1 MVTYKTIS
9 LQAADLTEEGL
20 MLEILPIAFLILA
33 VLTVI
38 MAVKRVPQGFEWTVE
53 RFGKY
58 RKTLQPGLR
67 FIIPYVDVVSNKVN
81 MKERVLDVPSQEVIT
96 RDNAVVRVDGV
107 VFYQVLDP
115 VKSSYNVNNLQRAT
129 LNLTM
134 TNIRTV
140 LGSMDLDESLSKRD
154 KINAELLQ
162 VVDEATSPWGVKVTR
177 IEIKDI
183 APPQDLVDAMA
194 RQMKAERD
202 KRAEILTSEGV
213 KQSEILRA
221 EGEKQAAILDA
232 DGRLEAAKRDA
243 AAREALA
250 KAEANATEMVSQA
263 IASGDIQA
271 VNYFVATKY
280 VDALSTIG
288 SANNQKVIML
298 PVEATSLIGSV
309 GGIAEIAKTALA
321 KDET

>member
-1 MVTYKTIS
+1 
-9 LQAADLTEEGL
+9 
-20 MLEILPIAFLILA
+20 MLDGNILVFAILA
-33 VLTVI
+33 FAIFTVYK
-38 MAVKRVPQGFEWTVE
+38 AVKVVPQGFEYTVE

-58 RKTLQPGLR
+58 RRTLPPGLA
-67 FIIPYVDVVSNKVN
+67 FIVPYFDRVSNQVN

-96 RDNAVVRVDGV
+96 KDNAVVRVDGV

-202 KRAEILTSEGV
+202 KRAEILNAEGV
-213 KQSEILRA
+213 KQAEILKA
-221 EGEKQAAILDA
+221 EGEKQSAILEA
-232 DGRLEAAKRDA
+232 DGRLEAARRDA
-243 AAREALA
+243 AARVALA
-250 KAEANATEMVSQA
+250 KAEASATTLVSDA
-263 IASGDIQA
+263 ISKGEIQA
-271 VNYFVATKY
+271 VNYFVANKY
-280 VDALSTIG
+280 VEALTAIG
-288 SANNQKVIML
+288 AAENQKIVML
-298 PVEATSLIGSV
+298 PLEASSLIGSIS
-309 GGIAEIAKTALA
+309 GIADIAKSALSSA
-321 KDET
+321 EAGRS

>member
-1 MVTYKTIS
+1 
-9 LQAADLTEEGL
+9 
-20 MLEILPIAFLILA
+20 MLDGNVLVFAILA
-33 VLTVI
+33 FAVFTVFKS
-38 MAVKRVPQGFEWTVE
+38 VKVVPQGFEYTVE

-58 RKTLQPGLR
+58 RRTLPPGLA
-67 FIIPYVDVVSNKVN
+67 FIVPYFDRVSNKVN

-96 RDNAVVRVDGV
+96 KDNAVVRVDGV

-115 VKSSYNVNNLQRAT
+115 VKSSYNVNSLQRAT

-183 APPQDLVDAMA
+183 APPQDLVDSMA

-202 KRAEILTSEGV
+202 KRAEILTAEGF
-213 KQSEILRA
+213 KQAEILKA
-221 EGEKQAAILDA
+221 EGEKQSAILEA
-232 DGRLEAAKRDA
+232 DGRLEAARRDA
-243 AAREALA
+243 AARVALA
-250 KAEANATEMVSQA
+250 KAEASATTVVSDA
-263 IASGDIQA
+263 IAKGDIQA

-280 VDALSTIG
+280 VDALTAIG
-288 SANNQKVIML
+288 AADNQKIVML
-298 PVEATSLIGSV
+298 PLEASSLIGSI
-309 GGIAEIAKTALA
+309 GGIADIAKSTLSNA
-321 KDET
+321 EGSRS

>member
-1 MVTYKTIS
+1 
-9 LQAADLTEEGL
+9 
-20 MLEILPIAFLILA
+20 MLEILPIAFLVLA
-33 VLTVI
+33 VLTVV

-53 RFGKY
+53 RFG
-58 RKTLQPGLR
+58 RFRRTLQPGLS
-67 FIIPYVDVVSNKVN
+67 FIIPYVDSISNRVN

-96 RDNAVVRVDGV
+96 LDNAVVRVDGV

-115 VKSSYNVNNLQRAT
+115 VKASYNVNNLQRAT

-140 LGSMDLDESLSKRD
+140 LGSMSLDESLSNRD
-154 KINAELLQ
+154 QINAQLLH

-183 APPQDLVDAMA
+183 APPQDLVDSMA

-202 KRAEILTSEGV
+202 KRAEILTSEGY
-213 KQSEILRA
+213 KQSEILKA
-221 EGEKQAAILDA
+221 EGEKQSAILDA

-250 KAEANATEMVSQA
+250 KAEANATAMVSEA
-263 IASGDIQA
+263 IAKGDIQA

-280 VDALSTIG
+280 VDALNTIG
-288 SANNQKVIML
+288 SADNQKIIML
-298 PVEATSLIGSV
+298 PLEASSLMGSIA
-309 GGIAEIAKTALA
+309 GISEIAKSALS
-321 KDET
+321 KDNA

>member
-1 MVTYKTIS
+1 
-9 LQAADLTEEGL
+9 
-20 MLEILPIAFLILA
+20 MLEILPIAFLVLA
-33 VLTVI
+33 VLTVV

-58 RKTLQPGLR
+58 RRTLQPGLS
-67 FIIPYVDVVSNKVN
+67 FIIPYVDIISNKVN

-96 RDNAVVRVDGV
+96 LDNAVVRVDGV

-115 VKSSYNVNNLQRAT
+115 VKASYNVNNLQRAT

-140 LGSMDLDESLSKRD
+140 LGSMSLDQSLSNRD
-154 KINAELLQ
+154 QINAQLLH

-183 APPQDLVDAMA
+183 APPQDLVDSMA

-202 KRAEILTSEGV
+202 KRAEILTSEGY
-213 KQSEILRA
+213 KQSEILKA
-221 EGEKQAAILDA
+221 EGEKQAAILEA

-243 AAREALA
+243 AARESLA
-250 KAEANATEMVSQA
+250 KAEANATSMVSEA

-280 VDALSTIG
+280 IEALSTIG
-288 SANNQKVIML
+288 SAENQKIIML
-298 PVEATSLIGSV
+298 PLEASSLMGSIA
-309 GGIAEIAKTALA
+309 GISEIAKSALTDKA
-321 KDET
+321 

>member
-1 MVTYKTIS
+1 
-9 LQAADLTEEGL
+9 
-20 MLEILPIAFLILA
+20 MLEILPIAFLVLA

-53 RFGKY
+53 RFGRY
-58 RKTLQPGLR
+58 RKTLQPGLK
-67 FIIPYVDVVSNKVN
+67 FIIPYVDIISNKVN

-96 RDNAVVRVDGV
+96 KDNAVVRVDGV

-115 VKSSYNVNNLQRAT
+115 VKASYNVNNLQRAT

-243 AAREALA
+243 AARETLA

-263 IASGDIQA
+263 IATGDIQA

-309 GGIAEIAKTALA
+309 GGIAEIAKTALS
-321 KDET
+321 KDEA

>member
-1 MVTYKTIS
+1 
-9 LQAADLTEEGL
+9 
-20 MLEILPIAFLILA
+20 MLEILPIAFLVLA
-33 VLTVI
+33 VMTVI

-53 RFGKY
+53 RFGKF

-67 FIIPYVDVVSNKVN
+67 FIIPYVDTVSNKVN

-96 RDNAVVRVDGV
+96 KDNAVVRVDGV

-250 KAEANATEMVSQA
+250 KAEANATQMVSDA

-280 VDALSTIG
+280 VEALSTIG
-288 SANNQKVIML
+288 TADNQKVIML

-321 KDET
+321 KDSNQS

>member
-1 MVTYKTIS
+1 MSELGVLSI
-9 LQAADLTEEGL
+9 A
-20 MLEILPIAFLILA
+20 ILVLA
-33 VLTVI
+33 VMTVV
-38 MAVKRVPQGFEWTVE
+38 MAVKRVPQGFEYTVE
-53 RFGKY
+53 RFGRY
-58 RKTLQPGLR
+58 RKTLQPGLS
-67 FIIPYVDVVSNKVN
+67 FILPYIDIISNKVN

-96 RDNAVVRVDGV
+96 KDNAVVRVDGV

-115 VKSSYNVNNLQRAT
+115 VKASYNVNNLERAT

-183 APPQDLVDAMA
+183 APPQDLVDSMA

-221 EGEKQAAILDA
+221 EGEKQSAILDA

-243 AAREALA
+243 AARETLA
-250 KAEANATEMVSQA
+250 KAEANATQMVSEA

-288 SANNQKVIML
+288 SAPNQKVVML
-298 PVEATSLIGSV
+298 PLEATSLIGSV
-309 GGIAEIAKTALA
+309 GGIAEIAKTALS
-321 KDET
+321 KDTA

>member
-1 MVTYKTIS
+1 MGDIGTLALVFIVLVILTI
-9 LQAADLTEEGL
+9 
-20 MLEILPIAFLILA
+20 
-33 VLTVI
+33 V

-53 RFGKY
+53 RFGKF
-58 RKTLQPGLR
+58 RRTLQPGLS
-67 FIIPYVDVVSNKVN
+67 FIFPYVDIISNKVN

-140 LGSMDLDESLSKRD
+140 LGSMDLDQSLSNRD
-154 KINAELLQ
+154 QINAQLLH

-183 APPQDLVDAMA
+183 APPQDLVESMA

-202 KRAEILTSEGV
+202 KRAEILTSEGY
-213 KQSEILRA
+213 KQSEILKA

-243 AAREALA
+243 AARESLA
-250 KAEANATEMVSQA
+250 KAEANATTMVSEA

-288 SANNQKVIML
+288 SADNQKIIML
-298 PVEATSLIGSV
+298 PLEASSLMGSIA
-309 GGIAEIAKTALA
+309 GISEIAKSALS
-321 KDET
+321 KDQT

>member
-1 MVTYKTIS
+1 
-9 LQAADLTEEGL
+9 
-20 MLEILPIAFLILA
+20 MLEILPIAFLVLA

-58 RKTLQPGLR
+58 RKTLQPGLK
-67 FIIPYVDVVSNKVN
+67 FIIPYVDIVSNKVN

-96 RDNAVVRVDGV
+96 KDNAVVRVDGV

-243 AAREALA
+243 AARETLA

-280 VDALSTIG
+280 VDALTTIG

-309 GGIAEIAKTALA
+309 GGIAEIAKTALSKGEA
-321 KDET
+321 

>member
-1 MVTYKTIS
+1 
-9 LQAADLTEEGL
+9 
-20 MLEILPIAFLILA
+20 MLEILPIAFLVLA
-33 VLTVI
+33 VLTVV

-53 RFGKY
+53 RFGKFK
-58 RKTLQPGLR
+58 RTLPPGLS
-67 FIIPYVDVVSNKVN
+67 FIIPYVDIISNKVN

-96 RDNAVVRVDGV
+96 LDNAVVRVDGV

-115 VKSSYNVNNLQRAT
+115 VKASYNVNNLQRAT

-140 LGSMDLDESLSKRD
+140 LGSMSLDESLSNRD
-154 KINAELLQ
+154 QINAQLLH

-183 APPQDLVDAMA
+183 APPQDLVDSMA

-202 KRAEILTSEGV
+202 KRAEILTSEGY
-213 KQSEILRA
+213 KQSEILKA

-250 KAEANATEMVSQA
+250 KAEGNATTMVSEA

-280 VDALSTIG
+280 IEALTTIG
-288 SANNQKVIML
+288 SAENQKIIML
-298 PVEATSLIGSV
+298 PLEASSLMGSIA
-309 GGIAEIAKTALA
+309 GISEIAKSVLS
-321 KDET
+321 KDPT

>member
-1 MVTYKTIS
+1 
-9 LQAADLTEEGL
+9 
-20 MLEILPIAFLILA
+20 
-33 VLTVI
+33 

-53 RFGKY
+53 RFGKF
-58 RKTLQPGLR
+58 RRTLQPGLS
-67 FIIPYVDVVSNKVN
+67 FIIPYVDIISNKVN

-96 RDNAVVRVDGV
+96 LDNAVVRVDGV

-140 LGSMDLDESLSKRD
+140 LGSMSLDQSLSNRD
-154 KINAELLQ
+154 QINAQLLH

-183 APPQDLVDAMA
+183 APPQDLVDSMA

-202 KRAEILTSEGV
+202 KRAEILTSEGY
-213 KQSEILRA
+213 KQSEILKA

-250 KAEANATEMVSQA
+250 KAEANATAMVSDA
-263 IASGDIQA
+263 ISSGDIQA

-288 SANNQKVIML
+288 SAENQKIIML
-298 PVEATSLIGSV
+298 PLEASSLMGSIA
-309 GGIAEIAKTALA
+309 GISEIAKSALSD
-321 KDET
+321 KS

>member
-1 MVTYKTIS
+1 
-9 LQAADLTEEGL
+9 
-20 MLEILPIAFLILA
+20 MLEILPIAFLVLA
-33 VLTVI
+33 VLTVV

-53 RFGKY
+53 RFGKFK
-58 RKTLQPGLR
+58 RTLQPGLS
-67 FIIPYVDVVSNKVN
+67 FIIPYVDIISNKVN

-96 RDNAVVRVDGV
+96 LDNAVVRVDGV

-115 VKSSYNVNNLQRAT
+115 VKASYNVNNLQRAT

-140 LGSMDLDESLSKRD
+140 LGSMSLDQSLSNRD
-154 KINAELLQ
+154 QINAQLLH

-183 APPQDLVDAMA
+183 APPQDLVDSMA

-202 KRAEILTSEGV
+202 KRAEILTSEGY
-213 KQSEILRA
+213 KQSEILKA
-221 EGEKQAAILDA
+221 EGEKQATILDA

-250 KAEANATEMVSQA
+250 KAEANATAMVSDA

-288 SANNQKVIML
+288 SAENQKIIML
-298 PVEATSLIGSV
+298 PLEASSLMGSIA
-309 GGIAEIAKTALA
+309 GISEIAKSALA
-321 KDET
+321 DKT

>member
-1 MVTYKTIS
+1 
-9 LQAADLTEEGL
+9 
-20 MLEILPIAFLILA
+20 MLEILPIAFLVLA
-33 VLTVI
+33 VLTVV

-53 RFGKY
+53 RFGKF
-58 RKTLQPGLR
+58 RRTLQPGLS
-67 FIIPYVDVVSNKVN
+67 FIIPYVDIISNKVN

-140 LGSMDLDESLSKRD
+140 LGSMDLDQSLSNRD
-154 KINAELLQ
+154 QINAQLLH

-183 APPQDLVDAMA
+183 APPQDLVDSMA

-202 KRAEILTSEGV
+202 KRAEILTSEGY
-213 KQSEILRA
+213 KQSEILKA

-250 KAEANATEMVSQA
+250 KAEANATTMVSQA

-280 VDALSTIG
+280 VEALSTIG
-288 SANNQKVIML
+288 SAENQKIIML
-298 PVEATSLIGSV
+298 PLEASSLMGSIA
-309 GGIAEIAKTALA
+309 GISEIAKTALS
-321 KDET
+321 KDQV

>member
-1 MVTYKTIS
+1 
-9 LQAADLTEEGL
+9 
-20 MLEILPIAFLILA
+20 MLEILPIAFLVLA

-53 RFGKY
+53 RFG
-58 RKTLQPGLR
+58 RFRRTLQPGLS
-67 FIIPYVDVVSNKVN
+67 FIIPYIDIISNKVN

-115 VKSSYNVNNLQRAT
+115 VKASYNVNNLQRAT

-140 LGSMDLDESLSKRD
+140 LGSMDLDASLSNRD
-154 KINAELLQ
+154 QINAQLLQ

-183 APPQDLVDAMA
+183 APPQDLVDSMA

-232 DGRLEAAKRDA
+232 DG
-243 AAREALA
+243 
-250 KAEANATEMVSQA
+250 QA
-263 IASGDIQA
+263 
-271 VNYFVATKY
+271 
-280 VDALSTIG
+280 
-288 SANNQKVIML
+288 
-298 PVEATSLIGSV
+298 
-309 GGIAEIAKTALA
+309 
-321 KDET
+321 

>member
-1 MVTYKTIS
+1 MGDIGTLALVFIVLVILTI
-9 LQAADLTEEGL
+9 
-20 MLEILPIAFLILA
+20 
-33 VLTVI
+33 V

-53 RFGKY
+53 RFGKF
-58 RKTLQPGLR
+58 RRTLQPGLS
-67 FIIPYVDVVSNKVN
+67 FIFPYVDIISNKVN

-140 LGSMDLDESLSKRD
+140 LGSMDLDQSLSNRD
-154 KINAELLQ
+154 QINAQLLH

-183 APPQDLVDAMA
+183 APPQDLVDSMA

-202 KRAEILTSEGV
+202 KRAEILTSEGY
-213 KQSEILRA
+213 KQSEILKA

-243 AAREALA
+243 AARESLA
-250 KAEANATEMVSQA
+250 KAEANATTMVSEA

-288 SANNQKVIML
+288 SADNQKIIML
-298 PVEATSLIGSV
+298 PLEASSLMGSIA
-309 GGIAEIAKTALA
+309 GISEIAKSALS
-321 KDET
+321 KDQA

>member
-1 MVTYKTIS
+1 
-9 LQAADLTEEGL
+9 
-20 MLEILPIAFLILA
+20 MLELLPVVFLILA
-33 VLTVI
+33 VLTVV

-53 RFGKY
+53 RFGKF
-58 RKTLQPGLR
+58 RRTLQPGLS
-67 FIIPYVDVVSNKVN
+67 FIIPYVDIISNKVN

-96 RDNAVVRVDGV
+96 LDNAVVRVDGV

-140 LGSMDLDESLSKRD
+140 LGSMSLDQSLSNRD
-154 KINAELLQ
+154 QINAQLLH

-183 APPQDLVDAMA
+183 APPQDLVDSMA

-202 KRAEILTSEGV
+202 KRAEILTSEGY
-213 KQSEILRA
+213 KQSEILKA

-250 KAEANATEMVSQA
+250 KAEASATAMVSDA
-263 IASGDIQA
+263 ISSGDIQA

-288 SANNQKVIML
+288 SAENQKIIML
-298 PVEATSLIGSV
+298 PLEASSLMGSIA
-309 GGIAEIAKTALA
+309 GISEIAKSALSD
-321 KDET
+321 KS

>member
-1 MVTYKTIS
+1 MPDFTS
-9 LQAADLTEEGL
+9 
-20 MLEILPIAFLILA
+20 FLLA
-33 VLTVI
+33 VGVIAVILVVTV
-38 MAVKRVPQGFEWTVE
+38 VKRVPQGFEWTVE

-58 RKTLQPGLR
+58 RTTLQPGLR
-67 FIIPYVDVVSNKVN
+67 FIVPLFDKVSNKVN

-107 VFYQVLDP
+107 VFYQVIDP

-140 LGSMDLDESLSKRD
+140 LGSMDLDASLSNRD
-154 KINAELLQ
+154 QINAQLLQ

-183 APPQDLVDAMA
+183 APPQDLVDSMA

-250 KAEANATEMVSQA
+250 KAEANATTMVSEA
-263 IASGDIQA
+263 IAKGDMQA

-280 VDALSTIG
+280 VEALTTIG
-288 SANNQKVIML
+288 AAENQKIVML
-298 PVEATSLIGSV
+298 PLEASSLMGSIA
-309 GGIAEIAKTALA
+309 GISEIAKSALS
-321 KDET
+321 KD

>member
-1 MVTYKTIS
+1 MGEIGTLAIVFLVLVILTI
-9 LQAADLTEEGL
+9 
-20 MLEILPIAFLILA
+20 
-33 VLTVI
+33 V

-58 RKTLQPGLR
+58 RRTLQPGLG
-67 FIIPYVDVVSNKVN
+67 FIFPYVDIVSNKVN

-96 RDNAVVRVDGV
+96 LDNAVVRVDGV

-140 LGSMDLDESLSKRD
+140 LGSMSLDQSLSNRD
-154 KINAELLQ
+154 QINAQLLH

-183 APPQDLVDAMA
+183 APPQDLVDSMA

-202 KRAEILTSEGV
+202 KRAEILTSEGY
-213 KQSEILRA
+213 KQSEILKA
-221 EGEKQAAILDA
+221 EGEKQAAILEA

-243 AAREALA
+243 AARESLA
-250 KAEANATEMVSQA
+250 KAEANATTMVSEA

-280 VDALSTIG
+280 IEALSTIG
-288 SANNQKVIML
+288 SAENQKIIML
-298 PVEATSLIGSV
+298 PLEASSLMGSIA
-309 GGIAEIAKTALA
+309 GISEIAKSALSDKA
-321 KDET
+321 

>member
-1 MVTYKTIS
+1 
-9 LQAADLTEEGL
+9 
-20 MLEILPIAFLILA
+20 MLEILPIAFLVLA
-33 VLTVI
+33 VLTVV
-38 MAVKRVPQGFEWTVE
+38 MAVKRVPQGYEWTVE
-53 RFGKY
+53 RFG
-58 RKTLQPGLR
+58 RFRRTLQPGLS
-67 FIIPYVDVVSNKVN
+67 FIIPYVDSISNRVN

-96 RDNAVVRVDGV
+96 LDNAVVRVDGV

-115 VKSSYNVNNLQRAT
+115 VKASYNVNNLQRAT

-140 LGSMDLDESLSKRD
+140 LGSMLLDESLSNRD
-154 KINAELLQ
+154 QINAQLLH

-183 APPQDLVDAMA
+183 SPPQDLVDSMA

-202 KRAEILTSEGV
+202 KRAEILTSEGY
-213 KQSEILRA
+213 KQSEILKA
-221 EGEKQAAILDA
+221 EGEKQSAILDA

-250 KAEANATEMVSQA
+250 KAEANATAMVSEA
-263 IASGDIQA
+263 IAKGDIQA

-280 VDALSTIG
+280 VDALNTIG
-288 SANNQKVIML
+288 SADNQKIIML
-298 PVEATSLIGSV
+298 PLEASSLIGSIA
-309 GGIAEIAKTALA
+309 GISEIAKSALS
-321 KDET
+321 KDNA

>member
-1 MVTYKTIS
+1 
-9 LQAADLTEEGL
+9 
-20 MLEILPIAFLILA
+20 MLDGNVLVFALLAFA
-33 VLTVI
+33 VFTVFKS
-38 MAVKRVPQGFEWTVE
+38 VKVVPQGFEYTVE

-58 RKTLQPGLR
+58 RRTLAPGLA
-67 FIIPYVDVVSNKVN
+67 FIVPYFDRVSNKVN

-96 RDNAVVRVDGV
+96 KDNAVVRVDGV

-183 APPQDLVDAMA
+183 APPQDLVDSMA

-202 KRAEILTSEGV
+202 KRAEILNAEGF
-213 KQSEILRA
+213 KQAEILKA
-221 EGEKQAAILDA
+221 EGEKQSAILEA
-232 DGRLEAAKRDA
+232 DGRLEAARRDA
-243 AAREALA
+243 AARVALA
-250 KAEANATEMVSQA
+250 KAEANATTLVSDA
-263 IASGDIQA
+263 ISKGDIQA
-271 VNYFVATKY
+271 VNYFVANKY
-280 VDALSTIG
+280 VEALTTIG
-288 SANNQKVIML
+288 AADNQKIVML
-298 PVEATSLIGSV
+298 PLEASSLIGSIS
-309 GGIAEIAKTALA
+309 GIADIAKSALSNS
-321 KDET
+321 DSGRQS

>member
-1 MVTYKTIS
+1 MPEV
-9 LQAADLTEEGL
+9 LA
-20 MLEILPIAFLILA
+20 IAIAVLG

-38 MAVKRVPQGFEWTVE
+38 MAVKRVPQGFEHTVE
-53 RFGKY
+53 RFGRY
-58 RKTLQPGLR
+58 LKTLQPGLN
-67 FIIPYVDVVSNKVN
+67 FILPYIDIISNKVN

-96 RDNAVVRVDGV
+96 KDNAVVRVDGV

-183 APPQDLVDAMA
+183 APPQDLVEAMA

-243 AAREALA
+243 TARETLA
-250 KAEANATEMVSQA
+250 RAEANATEMVSQA

-271 VNYFVATKY
+271 VNYFIATKY
-280 VDALSTIG
+280 VEALSTIG
-288 SANNQKVIML
+288 SAKNQKVIML
-298 PVEATSLIGSV
+298 PLEATSLIGSI
-309 GGIAEIAKTALA
+309 GGIAEIAKTTLS
-321 KDET
+321 KDSA

>member
-1 MVTYKTIS
+1 
-9 LQAADLTEEGL
+9 
-20 MLEILPIAFLILA
+20 MLDGNILVFA
-33 VLTVI
+33 VLAFAVFTVFKS
-38 MAVKRVPQGFEWTVE
+38 VKVVPQGFEYTVE

-58 RKTLQPGLR
+58 RRTLPPGLA
-67 FIIPYVDVVSNKVN
+67 FIVPYFDRVSNKVN

-96 RDNAVVRVDGV
+96 KDNAVVRVDGV

-183 APPQDLVDAMA
+183 APPQDLVDSMA

-202 KRAEILTSEGV
+202 KRAEILTAEGF
-213 KQSEILRA
+213 KQAEILKA
-221 EGEKQAAILDA
+221 EGEKQSAILEA
-232 DGRLEAAKRDA
+232 DGRLEAARRDA
-243 AAREALA
+243 AARVALA
-250 KAEANATEMVSQA
+250 KAEASATTVVSDA
-263 IASGDIQA
+263 IAKGDIQA

-280 VDALSTIG
+280 VDALTAIG
-288 SANNQKVIML
+288 AADNQKIVML
-298 PVEATSLIGSV
+298 PLEASSLIGSIS
-309 GGIAEIAKTALA
+309 GIADIAKSTISTTEGNRA
-321 KDET
+321 

>member
-1 MVTYKTIS
+1 
-9 LQAADLTEEGL
+9 
-20 MLEILPIAFLILA
+20 MLEILPIAFLVLA
-33 VLTVI
+33 ILTVV

-53 RFGKY
+53 RFG
-58 RKTLQPGLR
+58 RFRRTLQPGLS
-67 FIIPYVDVVSNKVN
+67 FIIPYIDIISNKVN

-115 VKSSYNVNNLQRAT
+115 VKASYNVNNLQRAT

-140 LGSMDLDESLSKRD
+140 LGSMDLDASLSNRD
-154 KINAELLQ
+154 QINAQLLH

-183 APPQDLVDAMA
+183 APPQDLVDSMA

-202 KRAEILTSEGV
+202 KRAEILTSEGY
-213 KQSEILRA
+213 KQSEILKA
-221 EGEKQAAILDA
+221 EGEKQSAILDA

-250 KAEANATEMVSQA
+250 KAEANATAMVSEA
-263 IASGDIQA
+263 IAKGDIQA

-280 VDALSTIG
+280 VDALNTIG
-288 SANNQKVIML
+288 SAENQKIVML
-298 PVEATSLIGSV
+298 PLEATSLIGSIA
-309 GGIAEIAKTALA
+309 GISEIAKSALA
-321 KDET
+321 KNTA

>member
-1 MVTYKTIS
+1 
-9 LQAADLTEEGL
+9 
-20 MLEILPIAFLILA
+20 
-33 VLTVI
+33 

-53 RFGKY
+53 RFGKF
-58 RKTLQPGLR
+58 RRTLQPGLS
-67 FIIPYVDVVSNKVN
+67 FIIPYVDIISNKVN

-96 RDNAVVRVDGV
+96 LDNAVVRVDGV

-140 LGSMDLDESLSKRD
+140 LGSMSLDQSLSNRD
-154 KINAELLQ
+154 QINAQLLL

-183 APPQDLVDAMA
+183 APPQDLVDSMA

-202 KRAEILTSEGV
+202 KRAEILTSEGY
-213 KQSEILRA
+213 KQSEILKA
-221 EGEKQAAILDA
+221 EGEKQAAILEA

-250 KAEANATEMVSQA
+250 KAEANATTMVSEA
-263 IASGDIQA
+263 ISSGDIQA

-288 SANNQKVIML
+288 SADNQKIIML
-298 PVEATSLIGSV
+298 PLEASSLMGSIA
-309 GGIAEIAKTALA
+309 GISEIAKSALSD
-321 KDET
+321 KS

>member
-1 MVTYKTIS
+1 
-9 LQAADLTEEGL
+9 
-20 MLEILPIAFLILA
+20 MLEILPVAFLVLA
-33 VLTVI
+33 VLTVV
-38 MAVKRVPQGFEWTVE
+38 MAVKRVPQGYEWTVE
-53 RFGKY
+53 RFGKF
-58 RKTLQPGLR
+58 RRTLQPGLS
-67 FIIPYVDVVSNKVN
+67 FIIPYIDIVSNRVN

-96 RDNAVVRVDGV
+96 LDNAVVRVDGV

-140 LGSMDLDESLSKRD
+140 LGSMSLDESLSNRD
-154 KINAELLQ
+154 QINAQLLH

-183 APPQDLVDAMA
+183 APPQDLVDSMA

-202 KRAEILTSEGV
+202 KRAEILTSEGY
-213 KQSEILRA
+213 KQSEILKA
-221 EGEKQAAILDA
+221 EGEKQAAILEA

-250 KAEANATEMVSQA
+250 KAEANATSMVSEA

-280 VDALSTIG
+280 VEALSTIG
-288 SANNQKVIML
+288 SADNQKIIML
-298 PVEATSLIGSV
+298 PLEASSLMGSIA
-309 GGIAEIAKTALA
+309 GISEIAKSALSD
-321 KDET
+321 KT

>member
-1 MVTYKTIS
+1 
-9 LQAADLTEEGL
+9 
-20 MLEILPIAFLILA
+20 MLEILPIAFLVLA
-33 VLTVI
+33 VLTVV

-58 RKTLQPGLR
+58 RRTLQPGLS
-67 FIIPYVDVVSNKVN
+67 FIIPYVDIISNKVN

-140 LGSMDLDESLSKRD
+140 LGSMDLDQSLSNRD
-154 KINAELLQ
+154 QINAQLLH

-183 APPQDLVDAMA
+183 APPQDLVDSMA

-202 KRAEILTSEGV
+202 KRAEILTSEGY
-213 KQSEILRA
+213 KQSEILKA

-250 KAEANATEMVSQA
+250 KAEANATTMVSQA

-280 VDALSTIG
+280 VEALTTIG
-288 SANNQKVIML
+288 SAENQKIIML
-298 PVEATSLIGSV
+298 PLEASSLMGSIA
-309 GGIAEIAKTALA
+309 GISEIAKSALSKA
-321 KDET
+321 QS

>member
-1 MVTYKTIS
+1 MFI
-9 LQAADLTEEGL
+9 EEGL
-20 MLEILPIAFLILA
+20 MLEILPIAFLVLA

-53 RFGKY
+53 RFGRF

-67 FIIPYVDVVSNKVN
+67 FIVPYVDVVSNKVN

-243 AAREALA
+243 AARETLA

-288 SANNQKVIML
+288 SAQNQKVIML

-321 KDET
+321 KNET

>member
-1 MVTYKTIS
+1 M
-9 LQAADLTEEGL
+9 ADLGTL
-20 MLEILPIAFLILA
+20 SIAILVLA
-33 VLTVI
+33 VITVV
-38 MAVKRVPQGFEWTVE
+38 MAVKRVPQGFEYTVE
-53 RFGKY
+53 RFGRY
-58 RKTLQPGLR
+58 RKTLLPGLS
-67 FIIPYVDVVSNKVN
+67 FILPYVDIISNKVN

-140 LGSMDLDESLSKRD
+140 LGSMDLDQSLSNRD
-154 KINAELLQ
+154 QINAQLLQ

-183 APPQDLVDAMA
+183 APPQDLVDSMA

-202 KRAEILTSEGV
+202 KRAEILTSEGY
-213 KQSEILRA
+213 KQSEILKA

-243 AAREALA
+243 AARETLA
-250 KAEANATEMVSQA
+250 RAEANATQMVSEA

-271 VNYFVATKY
+271 INYFVATKY

-288 SANNQKVIML
+288 SAPNQKVVML
-298 PVEATSLIGSV
+298 PLEATSLIGSI
-309 GGIAEIAKTALA
+309 GGIAEIAKTALSDKQA
-321 KDET
+321 QN

>member
-1 MVTYKTIS
+1 
-9 LQAADLTEEGL
+9 
-20 MLEILPIAFLILA
+20 MLELSALVFL
-33 VLTVI
+33 VLTVLTVV

-53 RFGKY
+53 RFGKF
-58 RKTLQPGLR
+58 RRTLQPGLS
-67 FIIPYVDVVSNKVN
+67 FIIPYVDIISNKVN

-96 RDNAVVRVDGV
+96 LDNAVVRVDGV

-140 LGSMDLDESLSKRD
+140 LGSMSLDQSLSNRD
-154 KINAELLQ
+154 QINAQLLL

-183 APPQDLVDAMA
+183 APPQDLVDSMA

-202 KRAEILTSEGV
+202 KRAEILTSEGY
-213 KQSEILRA
+213 KQSEILKA
-221 EGEKQAAILDA
+221 EGEKQAAILEA

-250 KAEANATEMVSQA
+250 KAEANATTMVSEA
-263 IASGDIQA
+263 ISSGDIQA

-288 SANNQKVIML
+288 SADNQKIIML
-298 PVEATSLIGSV
+298 PLEASSLMGSIA
-309 GGIAEIAKTALA
+309 GISEIAKSALSD
-321 KDET
+321 KS

>member
-1 MVTYKTIS
+1 MVWDGS
-9 LQAADLTEEGL
+9 
-20 MLEILPIAFLILA
+20 ILVFAILA
-33 VLTVI
+33 FAIFTVI
-38 MAVKRVPQGFEWTVE
+38 KAVTVVSQGFEYTVE

-58 RKTLQPGLR
+58 RRTLPPGLA
-67 FIIPYVDVVSNKVN
+67 FIVPYFDRVSNKVN

-96 RDNAVVRVDGV
+96 KDNAVVRVDGV

-115 VKSSYNVNNLQRAT
+115 VKSSYNVNDLQRAT

-183 APPQDLVDAMA
+183 APPQDLVDSMA

-202 KRAEILTSEGV
+202 KRAEILTAEGF
-213 KQSEILRA
+213 KQSEILKA
-221 EGEKQAAILDA
+221 EGEKQAAILEA
-232 DGRLEAAKRDA
+232 DGRLESARRDA
-243 AAREALA
+243 AARETLA
-250 KAEANATEMVSQA
+250 KAEANATTMVSEA
-263 IASGDIQA
+263 IAQGDIQA

-280 VDALSTIG
+280 VEALTTIG
-288 SANNQKVIML
+288 SADNQKIVML
-298 PVEATSLIGSV
+298 PLEASSLIGSIT
-309 GGIAEIAKTALA
+309 GIADIAKAA
-321 KDET
+321 VKQESDR

>member
-1 MVTYKTIS
+1 MNW
-9 LQAADLTEEGL
+9 EEF
-20 MLEILPIAFLILA
+20 MLEILPIAFLVLA
-33 VLTVI
+33 VLTVV
-38 MAVKRVPQGFEWTVE
+38 MSVKRVPQGFEWTVE
-53 RFGKY
+53 RFG
-58 RKTLQPGLR
+58 RFRRTLQPGLS
-67 FIIPYVDVVSNKVN
+67 FILPYIDIISNKVN

-115 VKSSYNVNNLQRAT
+115 VKASYNVNNLQRAT

-140 LGSMDLDESLSKRD
+140 LGSMDLDASLSNRD
-154 KINAELLQ
+154 QINAQLLH

-183 APPQDLVDAMA
+183 APPQDLVDSMA

-250 KAEANATEMVSQA
+250 KAEANATTMVSEA
-263 IASGDIQA
+263 IANGDMQA

-280 VDALSTIG
+280 VEALTTIG
-288 SANNQKVIML
+288 AAENQKIIML
-298 PVEATSLIGSV
+298 PLEASSLMGSIA
-309 GGIAEIAKTALA
+309 GISEIAKSALS
-321 KDET
+321 KD